1 MRNLLTQ
8 VILNVINGIVVGKPI
23 VEKYYDEY
31 KEVYRSV
38 VGVEAN
44 IPDLPL
50 LYNVNCFH
58 TSPNCIIPY
67 GIEAEI

>member
-8 VILNVINGIVVGKPI
+8 GILNVINGIVVGKLI
-23 VEKYYDEY
+23 DEKYYDEY

-44 IPDLPL
+44 IPDLPI
-50 LYNVNCFH
+50 LYNVNCSH
-58 TSPNCIIPY
+58 TSH
-67 GIEAEI
+67 